1 MLHPI
6 DADHADCKLLQVGK
20 EDCFA
25 VFDAVGV
32 IHDPAVQSCLFERP

>member
-1 MLHPI
+1 MLRRPSN
-6 DADHADCKLLQVGK
+6 ADCKLLQVGK

-32 IHDPAVQSCLFERP
+32 VHDPVVAELPV